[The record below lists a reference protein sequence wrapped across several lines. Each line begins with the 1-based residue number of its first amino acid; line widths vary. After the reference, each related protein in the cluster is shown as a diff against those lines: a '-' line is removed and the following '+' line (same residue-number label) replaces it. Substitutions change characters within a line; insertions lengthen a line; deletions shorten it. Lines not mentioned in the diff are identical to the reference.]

1 MARMLPPEVSSS
13 TKSPAEIALFPKLRD
28 ELDDDWVVL
37 HSVGVASGNRKPW
50 SEIDFVCVSNSGIYC
65 IEVKG
70 GGISRRDGV
79 WVQTNRHG
87 QEFTSNEGPFQQ
99 VAGAS
104 TALHHFLRDQRIEAI
119 QQRQTVVGYGVAT
132 PDITFE
138 VEGADIDTRLVYDV
152 NDTQKPFTEY
162 LDLLGKHWHSIFL
175 QSDSIDSLITPIAV
189 QQIVEQIRGD
199 FDLRPSL
206 NHRVGQIE
214 DELLQLTEEQYKLLD
229 HLGIDSNP
237 RILAKGGAG
246 TGKTLCAIEMARHH
260 ARAGKKTLL
269 CCFNKALANH
279 LRQMTSDL
287 DLITV
292 SNLHDLMED
301 IVKDAGMYENT
312 NKEDR
317 QEYYRVL
324 LPEACKE
331 ALIQLDRMDFYDA
344 LILDEGQD
352 LMLHD
357 YMEVLDALLKG
368 GLEDGGWV
376 MFWDSNQNIYDG
388 MEETVLEMLRKHRPI
403 NFTLTKNCRNT
414 RQIANL
420 VSLLSGIPLEES
432 VDLDGIQV
440 SPQWYKDPEDQRRKI
455 SRYVNRILSEG
466 IDPSDIVVLSPR
478 RLEHSSLK
486 DGLIDVPY
494 PLVWWEDI
502 SPESHEGQLYI
513 TYSTLHAFKGLE
525 SKTIILCDV
534 TDLESELSRHQL
546 YVGASRGRAIL
557 APFISDSQKDIFD
570 NRTNHDSH

>member
-1 MARMLPPEVSSS
+1 
-13 TKSPAEIALFPKLRD
+13 
-28 ELDDDWVVL
+28 
-37 HSVGVASGNRKPW
+37 
-50 SEIDFVCVSNSGIYC
+50 
-65 IEVKG
+65 
-70 GGISRRDGV
+70 
-79 WVQTNRHG
+79 
-87 QEFTSNEGPFQQ
+87 
-99 VAGAS
+99 
-104 TALHHFLRDQRIEAI
+104 
-119 QQRQTVVGYGVAT
+119 
-132 PDITFE
+132 
-138 VEGADIDTRLVYDV
+138 
-152 NDTQKPFTEY
+152 
-162 LDLLGKHWHSIFL
+162 
-175 QSDSIDSLITPIAV
+175 
-189 QQIVEQIRGD
+189 
-199 FDLRPSL
+199 
-206 NHRVGQIE
+206 
-214 DELLQLTEEQYKLLD
+214 
-229 HLGIDSNP
+229 
-237 RILAKGGAG
+237 
-246 TGKTLCAIEMARHH
+246 
-260 ARAGKKTLL
+260 
-269 CCFNKALANH
+269 
-279 LRQMTSDL
+279 
-287 DLITV
+287 
-292 SNLHDLMED
+292 
-301 IVKDAGMYENT
+301 
-312 NKEDR
+312 
-317 QEYYRVL
+317 
-324 LPEACKE
+324 
-331 ALIQLDRMDFYDA
+331 
-344 LILDEGQD
+344 
-352 LMLHD
+352 
-357 YMEVLDALLKG
+357 MEVLDALLKG

-502 SPESHEGQLYI
+502 SSESHEGQLYI

-570 NRTNHDSH
+570 NRTNQDSH